1 MFKLSGTL
9 SDFCQIER
17 VAIYAF
23 PDISSDVG
31 RESDSGNF
39 CKGASAP
46 EKHHRLGKVV
56 THQAEKKIG
65 YDITVRTSFVR
76 TDTWAG
82 ERPLMQCHLRF
93 GCSQLTRFTSLL
105 SSLSHP
111 N

>member
-46 EKHHRLGKVV
+46 EKHHCLGKVA
-56 THQAEKKIG
+56 THQAEKKN
-65 YDITVRTSFVR
+65 
-76 TDTWAG
+76 W
-82 ERPLMQCHLRF
+82 L
-93 GCSQLTRFTSLL
+93 
-105 SSLSHP
+105 
-111 N
+111 